1 MWEQVL
7 MNSESRE
14 IKKYCEIY
22 TYKTQLLYLTL
33 IYLWG
38 DSLLVAVMSKEKKR
52 KKMYNNQLKLSESLK
67 MYGHQEL

>member
-38 DSLLVAVMSKEKKR
+38 DSLLVAVMSKEKKN
-52 KKMYNNQLKLSESLK
+52 YNNQLKLSESLK
-67 MYGHQEL
+67 MYGYQEL